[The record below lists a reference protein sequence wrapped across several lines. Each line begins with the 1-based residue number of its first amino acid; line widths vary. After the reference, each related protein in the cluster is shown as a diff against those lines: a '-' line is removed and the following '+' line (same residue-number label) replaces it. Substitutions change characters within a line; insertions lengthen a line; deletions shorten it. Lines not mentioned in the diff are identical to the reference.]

1 MAAQHTTRTKIKT
14 LENPMVL
21 DRLKGVGAACGVKTT
36 GIRPKRSILS
46 VPTKHGKN
54 YSLHNNHR
62 SSGRA

>member
-1 MAAQHTTRTKIKT
+1 
-14 LENPMVL
+14 MVL
-21 DRLKGVGAACGVKTT
+21 DRLKGVGAACGVKAT